1 MKYPY
6 YIEYTESGFPI
17 LRLPEEIGLVT
28 AFLISDIQGRLIS
41 QDFFLEEIDRVLKG
55 EIPSSEVG
63 GNMCILE
70 IKKDFTTIINTL
82 TDEEDNP
89 ENRCV
94 IETEELKNL
103 ILVWHQFRRLDSKQR
118 DTDTIHRVPASTTN
132 QSLQG
137 NELPNEVREA

>member
-6 YIEYTESGFPI
+6 YVEYSEFGSPI

-28 AFLISDIQGRLIS
+28 AFLFSDVQGPLGRS
-41 QDFFLEEIDRVLKG
+41 MFLEEIDRVLKG

-63 GNMCILE
+63 GNMCVLE
-70 IKKDFTTIINTL
+70 IKNDFTTIINTL
-82 TDEEDNP
+82 TDDEDNQ

-103 ILVWHQFRRLDSKQR
+103 IQAWLPLRQLASKQR
-118 DTDTIHRVPASTTN
+118 DTDSIHRVPASTTDP
-132 QSLQG
+132 SLVG
-137 NELPNEVREA
+137 NELSTDAWT